1 MKEAVFPFNKFPA
14 VDPILGPEMK
24 STGEVMGVGNS
35 FGEAYGKSQLGA
47 NNRIP
52 TSGTAFV
59 SVRDMD
65 KDGIVSVGKDLAEL
79 GFKLVA
85 TRGTA
90 EVLQKAGLTVQVVNK
105 VQEGRPHIV
114 DMIKND
120 EIDLIINTVEGRQ
133 ATRDSSSIRRS
144 AENHR
149 VYYNTT
155 LAAGFAVCMSLKEVK
170 DIEVRRLQDL
180 HTRIK

>member
-1 MKEAVFPFNKFPA
+1 
-14 VDPILGPEMK
+14 
-24 STGEVMGVGNS
+24 MGVGDT
-35 FGEAYGKSQLGA
+35 FGEAYGKSQLGV

-52 TSGTAFV
+52 TSGTAFL

-65 KDGIVSVGKDLAEL
+65 KLGIVGVGKDLVEL

-90 EVLQKAGLTVQVVNK
+90 AILQQAGLLVQVVNK

-120 EIDLIINTVEGRQ
+120 EIDLILNTVEGRQ

-155 LAAGFAVCMSLKEVK
+155 LAAAQAVCMALREG
-170 DIEVRRLQDL
+170 DQIEVRRLQDL
-180 HTRIK
+180 HKRPHK